1 MQNLKQLLNNL
12 VAEESGQDLIEYA
25 LVACL
30 VGLAAVATMRT
41 LGTTITSAFTS
52 INTSLSGAV

>member
-52 INTSLSGAV
+52 INTSLSGAI